1 MVAYN
6 GHSMVSSENI
16 ARVVIVI
23 VERVKEGFDLL
34 HYGVYSSNVV
44 HVFLMKV
51 HDMWEISREHIPWSA
66 ACKNGLSYPS
76 LRGVER
82 RRRLQNVVDCIVVYQ

>member
-16 ARVVIVI
+16 ACVVIAI
-23 VERVKEGFDLL
+23 VKRVKEGFNLL

-66 ACKNGLSYPS
+66 ACRNGLSYPS
-76 LRGVER
+76 LKGVER
-82 RRRLQNVVDCIVVYQ
+82 RRRLQNVVDHIVVYR